1 MLTRLAAYLDTSGDK
16 QRIAAFRGGWPSRS
30 RPDIRFHDT
39 GLTQY
44 RFRERGQ
51 GPVIVFTADP
61 PVTLEMYD
69 ALLEAYAARFR
80 VIVVE
85 LPAMG
90 FSATRRSY
98 DFSFRQSADD
108 LAAFLGAV
116 AGKGA
121 ILAFSCA
128 AGMAAVDIA
137 VNHPELVAKLALIQT
152 TDWDGF
158 QAWRAARDPKRLLS
172 QPFLGQLAMRRLG
185 PSRAPAW
192 FNLAVGRRAM
202 IEPFCQC
209 AADTLG
215 RGAGWALASA
225 YQRFLKRG
233 PSPIGRPNQPI
244 LVIWGK
250 ADKSHGADAP
260 ARSKNLGEA
269 VRVIELDHVGHFG
282 DLEDVEAVFRLIS
295 DFAADTPGK

>member
-1 MLTRLAAYLDTSGDK
+1 MLTRLAAYLDTNGDK
-16 QRIAAFRGGWPSRS
+16 ARIASFRKGWPSRS

-44 RFRERGQ
+44 RYREQGEGQ
-51 GPVIVFTADP
+51 AIVFTADP

-69 ALLEAYAARFR
+69 ALMATFAARFR

-90 FSATRRSY
+90 FSAARSAY
-98 DFSFRQSADD
+98 GFSFRESADD
-108 LAAFLGAV
+108 LARFLEAV
-116 AGKGA
+116 AGRGA

-128 AGMAAVDIA
+128 AGMAGADIA
-137 VNHPELVAKLALIQT
+137 ARRPELVSRLALIQT

-158 QAWRAARDPKRLLS
+158 QAWRAARDPKKLLS
-172 QPFLGQLAMRRLG
+172 KPFLGQFAMRRMG
-185 PSRAPAW
+185 PARAPAW
-192 FNLAVGRRAM
+192 FKLSVGKRDM

-225 YQRFLKRG
+225 YQRYLKPG
-233 PSPIGRPNQPI
+233 PSPLARPKQPI

-250 ADKSHGADAP
+250 ADKSHGPDAA
-260 ARSKNLGEA
+260 ARAKGLGEN
-269 VRVIELDHVGHFG
+269 VRVVELDHVGHFG
-282 DLEDVEAVFRLIS
+282 DLEDVDGAFALICE
-295 DFAADTPGK
+295 FARA